1 MSLLQDNAFLSKKP
15 CNISIR
21 HNKKKSYIINVQD
34 RSERSCTF
42 FILLFFT
49 VKHNSRRF

>member
-1 MSLLQDNAFLSKKP
+1 MSLLQDNAFKHKKP

-42 FILLFFT
+42 FHFIIF
-49 VKHNSRRF
+49 HC